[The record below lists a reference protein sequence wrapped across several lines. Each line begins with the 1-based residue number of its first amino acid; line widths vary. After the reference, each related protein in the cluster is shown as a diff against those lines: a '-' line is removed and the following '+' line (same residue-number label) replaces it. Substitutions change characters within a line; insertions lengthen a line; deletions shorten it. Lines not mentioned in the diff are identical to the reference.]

1 MTFNIGSWHNASVWN
16 LYRNKDRIQ
25 MDPDYQREGGIWNL
39 EKKRLLIDTII
50 NRFDVPKLYV
60 HKFAVPREIDRQTV
74 EFAVIDGKQRL
85 QTMWGFIQG
94 EFALD
99 DNFNYQISPDIELSG
114 MKYQD
119 IAKLFPDI
127 KSDFDAFPLHV
138 ITIEAEDLEV
148 IEDLFSRLNEAV
160 PLNAAEKRNAKP
172 GPVPELVRELSN
184 HEFFTKKLPFGN
196 NRYRHYDIASK
207 FLLISSRDR
216 IPDLKKSYIDKF
228 FDSHKDQSRN
238 SLKEPMESATAA
250 LDALVQI
257 FEDKDPLLRTVGML
271 TLYYVLLGVL
281 IEKDIPFNLTRK
293 HFVDFESTRISNR
306 EVAEEDISNAAYEL
320 MEFDRFTQS
329 PNDAIAIRY
338 RMGVIDKY
346 LFQGNLGL
354 AEEVFSLED
363 GNGV

>member
-1 MTFNIGSWHNASVWN
+1 
-16 LYRNKDRIQ
+16 

-60 HKFAVPREIDRQTV
+60 HKFAIPRVIAQQSV

-85 QTMWGFIQG
+85 RTMWEFIQG
-94 EFALD
+94 GFALD
-99 DNFNYQISPDIELSG
+99 TEFKYQISPEIDLSS

-119 IAKLFPDI
+119 LAKHFPDI

-172 GPVPELVRELSN
+172 GPVPELIRELSS

-207 FLLISSRDR
+207 FLLIASRDR
-216 IPDLKKSYIDKF
+216 IPDLKKAYIDKF
-228 FDSHKDQSRN
+228 FDSQRNNSRD
-238 SLKEPMESATAA
+238 SLKGPMDSATAT

-257 FEDKDPLLRTVGML
+257 FEDKDSLVRTVGML
-271 TLYYVLLGVL
+271 TLYYVLFGIL
-281 IEKDIPFNLTRK
+281 IKENIPIKLTRK
-293 HFVDFESTRISNR
+293 DFLDFEATRSKNKEI
-306 EVAEEDISNAAYEL
+306 AEEDISNAAYEL

-338 RMGVIDKY
+338 RMGVFDKY
-346 LFQGNLGL
+346 LFQGKLGL
-354 AEEVFSLED
+354 AEEIFSLED
-363 GNGV
+363 GNQI